1 MKQQDLKKNDLNHF
15 VTLVSAFLGLSNKFL
30 GKVLTRLLFIVL
42 FILFYSTQVLFI
54 FVHPKNTCFRYHK
67 HFLANLKKK
76 VSDYLQI
83 L

>member
-42 FILFYSTQVLFI
+42 FYSTQVLFI